1 MIDLI
6 TNMAGQNQGGG
17 IITIV
22 MMVALLAFMYF
33 FMIRPQKKQEK
44 AANDMRNGLRVGDEI
59 TTIGG
64 IIGKIVSIKDPTCI
78 IETGR
83 DGTRIRILKDAV
95 KTVDVPASVTVA
107 PVESSEQESADN
119 TESAESGE
127 AVESTKKSKKKK

>member
-22 MMVALLAFMYF
+22 MMVALIAFMYF